1 MSEVNGGELLA
12 RTLADAGVTHAF
24 GVHGGHLDA
33 LLVSMS
39 RRGITLVDTRHEAAA
54 GHAAQAYATATG
66 GLGVAFCTSGPGFTN
81 AFTAMANAHLDRTP
95 VLFLT
100 SSAPLREAEL
110 NVLQS
115 GIDQVAAART
125 VTRWAVQAARVAR
138 IPDLAAQAIRRAHG
152 GVPGPVLLDVP
163 IDVMFRSMQESLA
176 PRPRTFRVPPAAPS
190 RESVAAVADVLRQA
204 ERPVIVLGAGAS
216 RSPGAR
222 EALEALGKA
231 TGIPMV
237 STSGGLGVLPTSSP
251 ARLGGVTEL
260 AVLQHIGKTPDA
272 ILLLGARQ
280 GIQTNGRS
288 SAVIP
293 EGAAVVHVDVDPAE
307 LGRMSSPEVAVAAD
321 VAQFAIELT
330 AAVDGDGA
338 VDFTDWNAD
347 SRQAAGL
354 AALMWADAR
363 PVTESGRIHPYVA
376 AAEIWKALAED
387 DVVTADGGESSGWI
401 AAGARAQR
409 PGDYQGIGMLGGL
422 GIGTGFSIGLSF
434 ARPGQR
440 VVGVTGDGALG
451 FNIAEW
457 DTMVR
462 HRLPVTTVVMNNL
475 GWGMSFHGQDAIYG
489 DGNRVVSDLP
499 DTRYDQIAAGFGLH
513 AERVERAED
522 IGPALRRA
530 KDSGGPACVDI
541 AVAPEIVHPMM
552 QPLSQPL
559 ADGAIR
565 IPYYEP
571 IPDGEA

>member
-54 GHAAQAYATATG
+54 GHAAQAFATATG

-138 IPDLAAQAIRRAHG
+138 VPDLAAQAIRRAYG

-163 IDVMFRSMQESLA
+163 IDVMFRPMEESLA
-176 PRPRTFRVPPAAPS
+176 PRPMTFRIAPPAPS
-190 RESVAAVADVLRQA
+190 RESVAAVADVLRESQ
-204 ERPVIVLGAGAS
+204 RPVIVLGSGAG
-216 RSPGAR
+216 RSAGAR
-222 EALEALGKA
+222 EAIEELGKA
-231 TGIPMV
+231 TGIPV
-237 STSGGLGVLPTSSP
+237 VEASGGRGVLPAS
-251 ARLGGVTEL
+251 AAVRLGTVTEL
-260 AVLQHIGKTPDA
+260 AVLQHIGKTPDT

-280 GIQTNGRS
+280 GIQTSGRS
-288 SAVIP
+288 SAIIP

-307 LGRMSSPEVAVAAD
+307 LGRIGSPKVAVAAD
-321 VAQFAIELT
+321 VAQFARELA
-330 AAVDGDGA
+330 AAVADDPRIA
-338 VDFTDWNAD
+338 FSEWNAD
-347 SRQAAGL
+347 ARSAHGL
-354 AALMWADAR
+354 ADLMWADAK
-363 PVTESGRIHPYVA
+363 PVTESGRIHPAVA
-376 AAEIWKALAED
+376 AAEIWKALD
-387 DVVTADGGESSGWI
+387 DSDVVVSDGGESSGWI
-401 AAGARAQR
+401 SAGARAR
-409 PGDYQGIGMLGGL
+409 LPGDYQGIGTLGGL
-422 GIGTGFSIGLSF
+422 GIGTGFSIGLAY

-440 VVGVTGDGALG
+440 VVAVTGDGALG
-451 FNIAEW
+451 FHIQEW
-457 DTMVR
+457 DTMLR

-499 DTRYDQIAAGFGLH
+499 DTRYDKIAAGFGLH
-513 AERVERAED
+513 AERVARVED

-541 AVAPEIVHPMM
+541 AIAPEIVHPMM
-552 QPLSQPL
+552 QPLSEKL
-559 ADGAIR
+559 GDGAIR

-571 IPDGEA
+571 IPAGEA